1 MATARQHHYVQ
12 ARYLD
17 GFLAPGSTQLV
28 CYGRGRSKPH
38 RSIPDGIASQRDF
51 YAIPNA
57 PSSINLENF
66 LGSKVEGPGL
76 EALRRLV
83 QSRTEPSVEDR
94 ISLSR
99 YIAFQEMRVPYA
111 RELNR
116 EHMRASFEEKLR
128 QFAKSGQSSLV
139 FQNVATAKGV
149 PVKHSEPYE
158 VTREDVE
165 YFLAEMNNNPD
176 SYDLEHM
183 IDLANDM
190 TKFYATMN
198 WSILLA
204 RPSTAFITS
213 DCPVF
218 RQFEQPGGD
227 NALLRPDCTTCC
239 PLTSRAFL
247 MMRGDIEYLMLSMKE
262 QSEANGHTLPPT
274 EFRTISD
281 QGVANFNRKNA
292 AYAHRW
298 CFSGTEVDWILKAIQ
313 RPSLRRKPTVTSKN
327 GSTMVQ
333 WLRDDEP

>member
-17 GFLAPGSTQLV
+17 GFLAPASTQLV
-28 CYGRGRSKPH
+28 SYGRGRSKPH
-38 RSIPDGIASQRDF
+38 RSVPDGIATQRDF

-57 PSSINLENF
+57 PPGANLENF
-66 LGSKVEGPGL
+66 LESKIEGPGL
-76 EALRRLV
+76 EVLRRLV
-83 QSRTEPSVEDR
+83 ERKTPPSVDDR

-116 EHMRASFEEKLR
+116 EHMRASFEEKAR
-128 QFAKSGQSSLV
+128 QFEKSGQSSLI
-139 FQNVATAKGV
+139 FQNVATAEGV
-149 PVKHSEPYE
+149 SVKHSEPYE
-158 VTREDVE
+158 IHREDIE
-165 YFLAEMNNNPD
+165 YFLGDMNKNPD
-176 SYDLEHM
+176 TFDLDYM

-190 TKFYATMN
+190 TRFYATMN
-198 WSILLA
+198 WTILLA
-204 RPSTAFITS
+204 RPSTAFLTS

-218 RQFEQPGGD
+218 RQFDEPGGD

-239 PLTSRAFL
+239 PLSSGAFL
-247 MMRGDIEYLMLSMKE
+247 MMRGDINYLMLSAQE
-262 QSEANGHTLPPT
+262 GREGNGHTLPPT

-281 QGVANFNRKNA
+281 KGVANFNRKIA

-298 CFSGTEVDWILKAIQ
+298 CFSGTEADWILKAMQ
-313 RPSLRRKPTVTSKN
+313 GPSLRRKPILTSKN